1 MKLLNL
7 ANSVYNFNNNG
18 IETEK
23 SDTKTSYWGGKVSR
37 QVVTGTQVTLL
48 CEHVSTQDQGI

>member
-23 SDTKTSYWGGKVSR
+23 SDTKTSY
-37 QVVTGTQVTLL
+37 
-48 CEHVSTQDQGI
+48 